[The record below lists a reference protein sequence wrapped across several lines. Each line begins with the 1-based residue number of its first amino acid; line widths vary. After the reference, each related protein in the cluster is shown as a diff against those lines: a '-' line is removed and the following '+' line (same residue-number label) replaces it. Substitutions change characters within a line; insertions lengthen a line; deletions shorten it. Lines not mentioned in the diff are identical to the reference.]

1 MHVYED
7 DPAGRQR
14 IIRAPLELMAQG
26 KIHTP
31 IAARIPMTDV
41 KTAHQLIES
50 GKPMGKI
57 LLKP

>member
-7 DPAGRQR
+7 DREGRQR
-14 IIRAPLELMAQG
+14 IIRAPLDLLAKG

-31 IAARIPMTDV
+31 IAARIPLAEAS
-41 KTAHQLIES
+41 KAHELIES
-50 GKPMGKI
+50 RKPMGKI